1 MLLARRLDITLLSTV
16 DDPTKLALALAA
28 DIGAANAAIESQ
40 LIALLRT
47 VGEQTKVDEILRVA
61 AAELR
66 LHLELRF
73 GDISVAAVGE
83 RETDSLTM
91 VGPFTISDSATGAV
105 TLWAAAGKNE
115 DFVTTALTLIVPLIR
130 AAWFESGALEM
141 VDGLSAVAA
150 IDEAAMPD
158 NAALQTVMPRLGW
171 RDGEAHAV
179 VFLAPPE
186 SRRTRTLSNVVRLL
200 WRRAAMSGSL
210 VDTADGWISV
220 VPLGE
225 DDDTARV
232 SRELGGALATSLG
245 ELGIGIGLSRAHDSP
260 GNLQEQVVE
269 ARIASRTAWAAG
281 VGSVGSFEE
290 LTLQAI
296 DYLFDPND
304 AITVARLVVPEFCN
318 ASDRDRL
325 VTSVRA
331 FLDEGSVV
339 AAAARLSLHRNTMT
353 ARLDRARALGLPV
366 GDPHQ
371 SFSVEAIIRAFLPRD
386 HVGGDTASPTRKT
399 SKGLS

>member
-1 MLLARRLDITLLSTV
+1 M
-16 DDPTKLALALAA
+16 ALALSA

-47 VGEQTKVDEILRVA
+47 VGEQTTVDEILRVA

-66 LHLELRF
+66 LCLELRL
-73 GDISVAAVGE
+73 GEITIATVGE
-83 RETDSLTM
+83 RESQGLTM
-91 VGPFTISDSATGAV
+91 VGPLTISDSASGSV
-105 TLWAAAGKNE
+105 TLWATAGKNE
-115 DFVTTALTLIVPLIR
+115 DFVTTALTLILPLIR
-130 AAWFESGALEM
+130 AAWFESGALDLAD
-141 VDGLSAVAA
+141 VLSAVAA

-158 NAALQTVMPRLGW
+158 NLALQTVMPRLGW
-171 RDGEAHAV
+171 RDGDAHAV
-179 VFLAPPE
+179 VFLAAPGKRP
-186 SRRTRTLSNVVRLL
+186 TRTMSNVVRLL
-200 WRRAAMSGSL
+200 WRRAAINRSL

-220 VPLGE
+220 VSLGE
-225 DDDTARV
+225 DDDTSRV
-232 SRELGGALATSLG
+232 SRELGAALATSLG
-245 ELGIGIGLSRAHDSP
+245 ELGIGIGLSRAYDSP
-260 GNLQEQVVE
+260 GNLQEQVAE

-281 VGSVGSFEE
+281 AEGVGSFEE

-296 DYLFDPND
+296 DYLFDPSD
-304 AITVARLVVPEFCN
+304 AITVAQLVVPEFCRAN
-318 ASDRDRL
+318 DRDRL
-325 VTSVRA
+325 VMSVRA

-366 GDPHQ
+366 GDPRQ

-386 HVGGDTASPTRKT
+386 HEGPGIEPLTRTT